1 MKTKVTTIVASPGG
15 AVKRR
20 VWDYECSP
28 MRRAFGGLASRTV
41 REGGVVV
48 SLGDG
53 AGVNREDVIKWLARN
68 AAHVGPPKDPRDF
81 GAITGAFE
89 VIMKLV
95 NDVLLTGGTLREDVQ
110 EHNTQEET

>member
-53 AGVNREDVIKWLARN
+53 AAVNRQSVAEWLAKN
-68 AAHVGPPKDPRDF
+68 GTHVRPCQGPSDVE
-81 GAITGAFE
+81 AIFE
-89 VIMKLV
+89 TLDLMVKLA
-95 NDVLLTGGTLREDVQ
+95 NEVLRTGGTLREDVQ
-110 EHNTQEET
+110 EHNTQEEI